1 MCPGGVV
8 QVHHGN
14 LNIQYRTEQTGICDA
29 LELMSSATE
38 SRRNLGKHL
47 LL

>member
-14 LNIQYRTEQTGICDA
+14 LKIWYRKEQAGFCDA

-38 SRRNLGKHL
+38 SSRIIGNHL